1 VPARVLLTIAS
12 SEDAIIAA
20 KCAAA
25 SGGALESAKGSRK
38 RNKSS
43 YRINQQRAVHEVIF
57 LLKIGNALALNSI
70 AVPREP
76 TGIYGPSRRL
86 HRVVGKIFRSAHL
99 STRHR
104 LEPSYLPATDRTGGK
119 ANGERAYVVI
129 TSRTWSCG
137 TDPAR
142 AGRLED
148 RSPVAPRGP
157 SRPGFCSGGTLKI
170 FACYTLEPTAKPMDM
185 S

>member
-43 YRINQQRAVHEVIF
+43 YRISQRRAVHEVIF

-76 TGIYGPSRRL
+76 TGIYGASRRL
-86 HRVVGKIFRSAHL
+86 HRVVGKIFRMCSLQIPPEPQGHGLQVGCRSA
-99 STRHR
+99 
-104 LEPSYLPATDRTGGK
+104 
-119 ANGERAYVVI
+119 
-129 TSRTWSCG
+129 
-137 TDPAR
+137 
-142 AGRLED
+142 
-148 RSPVAPRGP
+148 RSI
-157 SRPGFCSGGTLKI
+157 RPGFCRGGTLKI

-185 S
+185 SGSDGMAMAALRKMIVPNF